1 MAKQEIIDFANKKRQ
16 EILNNSNL
24 TNAQKQKAIA
34 EINKALQKRL
44 KTLITQMI
52 SMKLTINLKRAKDN
66 IAKIVAK
73 EITNALIDNKIK
85 EINARKRFNR

>member
-1 MAKQEIIDFANKKRQ
+1 MLKFWLNKKLLILLIKRQ

-52 SMKLTINLKRAKDN
+52 SMKLTINLKRAK
-66 IAKIVAK
+66 II
-73 EITNALIDNKIK
+73 
-85 EINARKRFNR
+85 